1 MRRAAVSSC
10 YSWTP
15 ASVRVRRHPGGP
27 GPGGGGSQ
35 ARQSRPV
42 GSTVCGSL
50 IIMIA
55 TICMGALD
63 TSCSR
68 PSYSQF
74 LARRMRRTMPK
85 RSDVRDRP
93 LGNIANF
100 SVHTQGKEGK
110 QGKQRAGLPCATQ
123 PVTPRSLG
131 AFPLQL
137 SLIFS
142 AELLPGNGSR
152 PVPSGRAGR
161 AGQARGP
168 AAWPAATAARPDKGP
183 MASRIRRRRCV
194 PGGCRTG
201 RRAGVGLSR
210 SGGVNR
216 APGQA
221 LGSAAGG
228 ARCARGGQFCPG
240 ACGAAGAQISSPA
253 RPRPPPPNAAQ
264 GS

>member
-1 MRRAAVSSC
+1 
-10 YSWTP
+10 
-15 ASVRVRRHPGGP
+15 
-27 GPGGGGSQ
+27 
-35 ARQSRPV
+35 
-42 GSTVCGSL
+42 
-50 IIMIA
+50 
-55 TICMGALD
+55 
-63 TSCSR
+63 
-68 PSYSQF
+68 
-74 LARRMRRTMPK
+74 MPK

-152 PVPSGRAGR
+152 PGPSGRAGR

-194 PGGCRTG
+194 PGDAGPGGG
-201 RRAGVGLSR
+201 RG
-210 SGGVNR
+210 
-216 APGQA
+216 PD
-221 LGSAAGG
+221 
-228 ARCARGGQFCPG
+228 
-240 ACGAAGAQISSPA
+240 
-253 RPRPPPPNAAQ
+253 
-264 GS
+264 